1 MLNINA
7 HTEIMYEK
15 HERPG
20 HDKYGKSKGEMGLY
34 IYIIFLYYI
43 YTYMYINIVFK
54 KHNNKKYPKFGRCSK
69 KREKWEN
76 RKKHPQFL

>member
-1 MLNINA
+1 MKGRGMTN
-7 HTEIMYEK
+7 T
-15 HERPG
+15 
-20 HDKYGKSKGEMGLY
+20 GKVKGKWDY

-69 KREKWEN
+69 KRKNGKTEKNIHSFCKGFTIN
-76 RKKHPQFL
+76 RQIFLHVT